1 MENSIKIVLLLSFSL
16 GFSQNNLLQSGPMVG
31 YCEMK
36 EAVIWLQAKENTSV
50 KIEYFAVD
58 NPAKVF
64 TSDNYNSSKENG
76 LDGVSSFFYDSTIL
90 KSAMNGILLK
100 TFIEKIHLQV

>member
-1 MENSIKIVLLLSFSL
+1 MKNIYLFCFILFLTY

-36 EAVIWLQAKENTSV
+36 EAVIWLQAKENASV
-50 KIEYFAVD
+50 KIEYFAID

-76 LDGVSSFFYDSTIL
+76 FTYHITNLHPAKNTNTLFL
-90 KSAMNGILLK
+90 
-100 TFIEKIHLQV
+100 